1 MPQGNTLVSNYFG
14 SPIAKVLFKPLFGTV
29 TILFSLERGLPDV
42 LHRRVAPRAECFGHS
57 AAAGRAG
64 LGRRGEGKGRE
75 LSICNNSA
83 LKVGRTTDGRLLA
96 WDLACLLACLVG
108 KDEIGEGDN
117 KKTGI
122 GDRRPAA
129 RAFIVVFYRCF
140 ATARGNIE
148 FISQNSD
155 RDPRPALQYS

>member
-14 SPIAKVLFKPLFGTV
+14 SPIAKGLFKPSYGTV

-96 WDLACLLACLVG
+96 WDLACSLACLLG
-108 KDEIGEGDN
+108 WEGR
-117 KKTGI
+117 
-122 GDRRPAA
+122 DRR
-129 RAFIVVFYRCF
+129 
-140 ATARGNIE
+140 GG
-148 FISQNSD
+148 
-155 RDPRPALQYS
+155 